1 MQGAAGRP
9 VRGRSAEVL
18 AGRYLSAQGL
28 KALCANY
35 RCRSGEIDIVM
46 QEGATIVF
54 VEVRYRASSRF
65 LDPLESITFR
75 KRGRIVKA
83 ARHFLQTCRGGPQS
97 PCRFD
102 VVTLLGD
109 LADPRIQWIKAAF
122 EA

>member
-1 MQGAAGRP
+1 MQGPAGRP
-9 VRGRSAEVL
+9 VRGRSAEML
-18 AGRYLSAQGL
+18 AARYLATQGL
-28 KALCANY
+28 KALCANF

-54 VEVRYRASSRF
+54 VEVRYRASNSF
-65 LDPLESITFR
+65 LDPLESITVQ
-75 KRGRIVKA
+75 KRDRIVRA
-83 ARHFLQTCRGGPQS
+83 ARHFLQTRRGGSQA

-109 LADPRIQWIKAAF
+109 LADPRIQWIKAAL

>member
-1 MQGAAGRP
+1 MHDHAGRAL
-9 VRGRSAEVL
+9 RGRSAEVL
-18 AGRYLSAQGL
+18 AARYLGARGL
-28 KALCANY
+28 KALCSNY

-54 VEVRYRASSRF
+54 VEVRYRSNSRF
-65 LDPLESITFR
+65 LDPLESITFH

-83 ARHFLQTCRGGPQS
+83 ARHFLQTRRGGPPA

-102 VVTLLGD
+102 VVTLMGD
-109 LADPRIQWIKAAF
+109 LADPRIQWIKSAF